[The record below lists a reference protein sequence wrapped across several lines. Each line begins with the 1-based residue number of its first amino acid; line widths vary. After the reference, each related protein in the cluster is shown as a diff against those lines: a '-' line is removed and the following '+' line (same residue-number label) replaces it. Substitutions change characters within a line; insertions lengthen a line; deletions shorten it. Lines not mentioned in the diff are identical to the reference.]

1 MARQLLVKFG
11 APIIFPEAVPV
22 GVMAGPA
29 VGLVIIVWW
38 AFFSR
43 APRFERWGAV
53 ALMVVALVVTS
64 QIVHESI
71 ATAMMGMMF
80 PVNSIPIVS
89 LAFVVWA
96 VTCRNL
102 SDTPRRVAMVATIL
116 LASGGWTLVRTGG
129 FTGDL
134 EHDFAWRW
142 VETLEE
148 ELLARAGD
156 LPALSAAS
164 AGMESA
170 AEFTDDCSH
179 TSGDITAP
187 RRDTSSS

>member
-1 MARQLLVKFG
+1 MALQLLVKSG

-43 APRFERWGAV
+43 APRFERWA
-53 ALMVVALVVTS
+53 
-64 QIVHESI
+64 
-71 ATAMMGMMF
+71 
-80 PVNSIPIVS
+80 
-89 LAFVVWA
+89 
-96 VTCRNL
+96 
-102 SDTPRRVAMVATIL
+102 
-116 LASGGWTLVRTGG
+116 
-129 FTGDL
+129 
-134 EHDFAWRW
+134 
-142 VETLEE
+142 ETLEE
-148 ELLARAGD
+148 ELLAGPG

>member
-1 MARQLLVKFG
+1 MALQLLVKFG

-22 GVMAGPA
+22 GVMADPA

-43 APRFERWGAV
+43 APRFERWA
-53 ALMVVALVVTS
+53 
-64 QIVHESI
+64 
-71 ATAMMGMMF
+71 
-80 PVNSIPIVS
+80 
-89 LAFVVWA
+89 
-96 VTCRNL
+96 
-102 SDTPRRVAMVATIL
+102 
-116 LASGGWTLVRTGG
+116 
-129 FTGDL
+129 
-134 EHDFAWRW
+134 
-142 VETLEE
+142 ETLEE